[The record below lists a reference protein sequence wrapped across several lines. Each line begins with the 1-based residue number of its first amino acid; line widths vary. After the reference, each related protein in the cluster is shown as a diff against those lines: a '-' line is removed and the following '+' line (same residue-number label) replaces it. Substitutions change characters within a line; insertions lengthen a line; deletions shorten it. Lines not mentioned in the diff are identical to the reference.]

1 MRFGR
6 TSKAVGVAAI
16 AALALSACAESG
28 GGDDTGNDGGGN
40 EAAGGAVTVAEVNPF
55 TSFNSDSA
63 TGNVDING
71 KVSYLTHGQFNY
83 ISNEYELVPQE
94 EFGTYELV
102 SEDPLTVTYT
112 VNEGVTWSDGE
123 PVDAD
128 DLMLSWAVISGH
140 YNDLADPDPDVE
152 GDETGVDYF
161 TYAGST
167 EGLSLTDVPEIGEDG
182 RSITLVYSEPYAD
195 WESAYDVLDTPAH
208 VLATGGG
215 LADGDALIELFQ
227 SAPEGDPE
235 NPQERPELQAVAD
248 YWNTAF
254 DTTTLPTDPNL
265 FLSSGPYIVQDMVP
279 DQSMTLVR
287 NEDYNWGPI
296 PALDEITIRYIPDAN
311 AQVLALQNGEV
322 DIIQPQAS
330 ADTLTALEAIDGVE
344 ILRGPELSFDHL
356 DIFQGGVFED
366 PEVREAFMLTIPR
379 EQIVD
384 ATIRPIDPE
393 ASPRNSHIFDFGTD
407 GYNAAIETNGSDAY
421 AEVDIDR
428 ATELLGGATPEVRI
442 MYNADNPNRVDAYTL
457 IAESAEQ
464 AGFVVVDGGLPGAEW
479 GAALANGGSSWDATI
494 FGWISSGVGVTGV
507 PQLYGCGSASNY
519 AQWCDEEA
527 QTAMEELIV
536 TTDEAQQQELQIQ
549 VDTALFETGFGLP
562 LFQSVGLNAESDQI
576 EGTEYMGNQ
585 TGIWWNFWEWTIAE

>member
-28 GGDDTGNDGGGN
+28 GGDDTGTDGGGN

-71 KVSYLTHGQFNY
+71 KVSYLTHSGFNY
-83 ISNEYELVPQE
+83 ISNEYELVPRE

-102 SEDPLTVTYT
+102 SEDPLTITYT

-128 DLMLSWAVISGH
+128 DLMLAWAVTSGH
-140 YNDLADPDPDVE
+140 YNDLSDPDPEVE

-167 EGLSLTDVPEIGEDG
+167 EGLGLTDVPEIGEDG

-195 WESAYDVLDTPAH
+195 WESAFDILDTPAH
-208 VLATGGG
+208 VVATGGG

-227 SAPEGDPE
+227 SAPAGDPE
-235 NPQERPELQAVAD
+235 NPEERPELQAVAD

-254 DTTTLPTDPNL
+254 DTTTLPTDQGL
-265 FLSSGPYIVQDMVP
+265 YLSTGPYIVQDMVP

-287 NEDYNWGPI
+287 NEDYNWGPV
-296 PALDEITIRYIPDAN
+296 PAVEEITIRYIPDAN

-330 ADTLTALEAIDGVE
+330 ADTLTALEAIDGIE
-344 ILRGPELSFDHL
+344 IQRGPELSFDHI

-379 EQIVD
+379 ESIVD
-384 ATIRPIDPE
+384 ATIRPLDPE
-393 ASPRNSHIFDFGTD
+393 AAPRNSHIFDFGTD

-421 AEVDIDR
+421 AEVDIAR

-464 AGFVVVDGGLPGAEW
+464 AGFRVVDGGLPGAEW
-479 GAALANGGSSWDATI
+479 GAALANGGSGWDATI
-494 FGWISSGVGVTGV
+494 FGWISTGVGVTGV

-527 QTAMEELIV
+527 QAAMDELII

-562 LFQSVGLNAESDQI
+562 LFQSVGINALSDQI

-585 TGIWWNFWEWTIAE
+585 TGIWWNFWEWSIAE